1 MTTRLI
7 FEAISFPSFIL
18 GGKEL
23 LSLSSNNV
31 MGKQNGGLE
40 GKSTKK
46 KHTDTSS
53 SGQWVVDTSK
63 CADEMFVF
71 CLQYSS

>member
-1 MTTRLI
+1 M
-7 FEAISFPSFIL
+7 
-18 GGKEL
+18 L

>member
-1 MTTRLI
+1 MTTSLI

-18 GGKEL
+18 DGKEL
-23 LSLSSNNV
+23 LSPSSNNV

-40 GKSTKK
+40 GKSAKK

-53 SGQWVVDTSK
+53 SGQ
-63 CADEMFVF
+63 
-71 CLQYSS
+71 